1 MLYSGTLF
9 IYFIYNSLYLL
20 MPNSQFS
27 FHIQVISYDICLC
40 LTYLSLYDNLE
51 VHSCWCT
58 VHYFIFYGWV
68 VFHHTHTH
76 THTHTH
82 IFIYSSV
89 DGHLGCFHV
98 LAIVNNAAKNSGVD
112 VSFWIRVFSRYM
124 LLSIVAVPS
133 GCTNL
138 HSHKGSVFWI
148 EAVIEICCTTVQ
160 IYLTLLNCTLKM
172 IKRW

>member
-1 MLYSGTLF
+1 M
-9 IYFIYNSLYLL
+9 
-20 MPNSQFS
+20 
-27 FHIQVISYDICLC
+27 ISYDIHLC

-51 VHSCWCT
+51 VHSYWCT
-58 VHYFIFYGWV
+58 LHYFIFYGWV
-68 VFHHTHTH
+68 VFHHTHTRTH

-82 IFIYSSV
+82 IFICSSV

-124 LLSIVAVPS
+124 PKSGIAGSYSSSIFSFQRNFHTAFHS

-138 HSHKGSVFWI
+138 HSHKGSAVWI

>member
-1 MLYSGTLF
+1 M
-9 IYFIYNSLYLL
+9 
-20 MPNSQFS
+20 
-27 FHIQVISYDICLC
+27 ISYDICLC

-58 VHYFIFYGWV
+58 LHYFIFYGWV
-68 VFHHTHTH
+68 VFHHTHTN

-82 IFIYSSV
+82 IFICSSV

-124 LLSIVAVPS
+124 PKSGIAGSYSSSIFSFQRNLHTAFHS

-148 EAVIEICCTTVQ
+148 EAVIEMCCTTVQ